1 MDCLRSFNFRVN
13 ANTNLTSNLK
23 TWSNGLNNHYWAA
36 NSGSLGSQYN
46 IEGFKNIN
54 IYGIDVIGS
63 VQTLPTAGNGGVIVN
78 DWSIDVLINGQQP
91 LVGGTIT
98 TSPNFYG
105 INTASLAN
113 KVFPL
118 SKYSNS
124 LKFADPFES
133 VKNINLQDTNAS
145 GIGWETSL
153 NVNLFWNLNF
163 VVFYKFEGE

>member
-1 MDCLRSFNFRVN
+1 MDCLRSFNFRVST
-13 ANTNLTSNLK
+13 NTNLTSSLK
-23 TWSNGLNNHYWAA
+23 TWNTGGNNHYWSVD
-36 NSGSLGSQYN
+36 SGPLGSQYN

-63 VQTLPTAGNGGVIVN
+63 IQTLPTAPNGGVIVN

-98 TSPNFYG
+98 TSPNYYG
-105 INTASLAN
+105 IDTASLAN

-133 VKNINLQDTNAS
+133 VKNINLQNTFAS
-145 GIGWETSL
+145 GFGWETSL
-153 NVNLFWNLNF
+153 NVNLTWNLNF